1 MAEIYD
7 VTDQRVLDY
16 CSAFVSEED
25 ETFENPFLFANNMLS
40 NSGHEVFGAGYDDRV
55 LKNSTF
61 AKATGSMYDI
71 KKFLET
77 HLDTTLAYVY
87 IIYASTPHFI
97 PQYIFQE
104 LTPEMEQ
111 QWKDVQCSLKFN
123 YFGWTAPESFTSFFA
138 PYGLEFSQAQAG

>member
-16 CSAFVSEED
+16 CSAFVAEED

-61 AKATGSMYDI
+61 A
-71 KKFLET
+71 
-77 HLDTTLAYVY
+77 
-87 IIYASTPHFI
+87 
-97 PQYIFQE
+97 
-104 LTPEMEQ
+104 
-111 QWKDVQCSLKFN
+111 
-123 YFGWTAPESFTSFFA
+123 
-138 PYGLEFSQAQAG
+138 